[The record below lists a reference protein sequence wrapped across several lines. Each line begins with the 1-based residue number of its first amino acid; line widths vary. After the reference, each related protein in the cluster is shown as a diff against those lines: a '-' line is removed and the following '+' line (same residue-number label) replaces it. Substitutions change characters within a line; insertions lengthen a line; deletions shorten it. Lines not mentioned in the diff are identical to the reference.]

1 MIYVIIIG
9 LTSIL
14 SWSIIRVINKKEVKS
29 FVKTLHKQ
37 SDMHEMMK
45 NFFDA
50 EDEDF
55 EDDQPSQL
63 TKLQRRDMIKVIIMD
78 DKAYWVSDNIFYV
91 SDAVDGKPETGTAHP
106 IDTTTMSKRD
116 VEKMLFIL
124 DSLKNGKENDSSGA
138 GDERL

>member
-50 EDEDF
+50 EDENF

-124 DSLKNGKENDSSGA
+124 DSLKNGRENDSSGA

>member
-124 DSLKNGKENDSSGA
+124 DSLKNGRENDSSGA

>member
-1 MIYVIIIG
+1 
-9 LTSIL
+9 
-14 SWSIIRVINKKEVKS
+14 
-29 FVKTLHKQ
+29 
-37 SDMHEMMK
+37 
-45 NFFDA
+45 
-50 EDEDF
+50 
-55 EDDQPSQL
+55 
-63 TKLQRRDMIKVIIMD
+63 MIKVIIMD

>member
-78 DKAYWVSDNIFYV
+78 D
-91 SDAVDGKPETGTAHP
+91 
-106 IDTTTMSKRD
+106 
-116 VEKMLFIL
+116 
-124 DSLKNGKENDSSGA
+124 
-138 GDERL
+138 